1 MRLLLLVFLLL
12 IPISTVADEP
22 VVTYTGDPAPR
33 VLDEWNAF
41 VAGRPSFLQP
51 GSVAAGPNGIIYIL
65 DWEHGNIL
73 RFQADGTYVDKW
85 NVPCAFHRPTARS
98 LNAIAVSDRMVYVS
112 DLAGACIHQFTVE
125 GRHKGTIPFN
135 VELNG
140 LAVDPLGNL
149 YVSGTHVTAVD
160 TVIAPQSEGSKAPP
174 DTVLEAKEFEGPMLW
189 KLNRLGDVLQKW
201 DRRVGTV
208 AVDAKGMLLAVTEV
222 YPRGPTSILRLDP
235 AGGRISEWE
244 LKQLGQGAY
253 RSINDMAVDARG
265 HVFMTSAGLRKIIEL
280 DDQGNWTRAWNGAG
294 PDHRPLLQPVG
305 TAVDTSGCLYV
316 TDWAVSRVVKYDPRK
331 AP

>member
-1 MRLLLLVFLLL
+1 MRLLVLILLL
-12 IPISTVADEP
+12 IPVCTVADEP

-51 GSVAAGPNGIIYIL
+51 GSVAAGRNGLVYVL

-73 RFQADGTYVDKW
+73 RFKLDGSYVDAWK
-85 NVPCAFHRPTARS
+85 VPSAFHRPAARS

-112 DLAGACIHQFTVE
+112 DLAGECIHQFTAE
-125 GRHKGTIPFN
+125 GRHKGTIPFRAD
-135 VELNG
+135 LNG

-149 YVSGTHVTAVD
+149 YVSGSQILSTETLF
-160 TVIAPQSEGSKAPP
+160 TPQPAGSKSPP
-174 DTVLEAKEFEGPMLW
+174 DTILQATTVEGPALW
-189 KLNRLGDVLQKW
+189 KLNRLGDVLNRW
-201 DRRVGTV
+201 DRRVGTI
-208 AVDAKGMLLAVTEV
+208 AMDTKGTLLAVTETF
-222 YPRGPTSILRLDP
+222 PQGPVSILRLDP
-235 AGGRISEWE
+235 TGGRISEWE
-244 LKQLGQGAY
+244 MKELGRGAY
-253 RSINDMAVDARG
+253 RSINDIAVDARG
-265 HVFMTSAGLRKIIEL
+265 HVFMTSAELRKIIEL
-280 DDQGNWTRAWNGAG
+280 DEAGNWTRAWSGAG
-294 PDHRPLLQPVG
+294 PDRRPILQPVG

>member
-1 MRLLLLVFLLL
+1 MLLILLLLLFPTLAL
-12 IPISTVADEP
+12 ADEP
-22 VVTYTGDPAPR
+22 VITYTGDPAPK

-51 GSVAAGPNGIIYIL
+51 GSVAASGDGLFYVL
-65 DWEHGNIL
+65 DWEHGNVL
-73 RFQADGTYVDKW
+73 RFKTDGNYVDKW
-85 NVPCAFHRPTARS
+85 NVPSAFHRPAARS

-112 DLAGACIHQFTVE
+112 DLAGECIHQFTVE
-125 GRHKGTIPFN
+125 GRHKGTLPFRAD
-135 VELNG
+135 LNG

-149 YVSGTHVTAVD
+149 YVSGSHILATD
-160 TVIAPQSEGSKAPP
+160 TLFAPQPAGSKSPP
-174 DTVLEAKEFEGPMLW
+174 DTILQATTIDGPRLW
-189 KLNRLGDVLQKW
+189 KLNRMGDVLNQW
-201 DRRVGTV
+201 DQRVGAV
-208 AVDAKGMLLAVTEV
+208 AVDAKGTLLAITEV
-222 YPRGPTSILRLDP
+222 FPKGPVSILRLDP
-235 AGGRISEWE
+235 TGGRISEWE

-253 RSINDMAVDARG
+253 RSINDMAVDQRG
-265 HVFMTSAGLRKIIEL
+265 HIFMTSAQLRKVIEL
-280 DDQGNWTRAWNGAG
+280 DQAGNWTRAWDGAG

>member
-1 MRLLLLVFLLL
+1 MRLLVLVLLL
-12 IPISTVADEP
+12 IPGYVVADEP
-22 VVTYTGDPAPR
+22 VATYTGDPAPR
-33 VLDEWNAF
+33 FLDEWNAF

-51 GSVAAGPNGIIYIL
+51 GSVAASRSGYLYVL
-65 DWEHGNIL
+65 DWEHGNVL
-73 RFQADGTYVDKW
+73 RFKLDGTYLDSW
-85 NVPCAFHRPTARS
+85 RVPGPFHRPAARS
-98 LNAIAVSDRMVYVS
+98 LNAIAVSDRAVYVS
-112 DLAGACIHQFTVE
+112 DLASECIHQFTPD
-125 GRHKGTIPFN
+125 GRHKGTIPFRAD
-135 VELNG
+135 LNG
-140 LAVDPLGNL
+140 LAVDPLGNV
-149 YVSGTHVTAVD
+149 YVSGSHILAVD
-160 TVIAPQSEGSKAPP
+160 TLMAPHPESPKSPP
-174 DTVLEAKEFEGPMLW
+174 DTVINATTIEGPALW

-208 AVDAKGMLLAVTEV
+208 AMDANGTLLAVTEV
-222 YPRGPTSILRLDP
+222 FPRGPVSILRLDP

-280 DDQGNWTRAWNGAG
+280 DETGNWTRAWSGAG

-316 TDWAVSRVVKYDPRK
+316 TDWAVSRIVKYDPRK